1 MRIPG
6 KIFSLRLGSHYAVE
20 ATICKKS
27 TANLTIQGEVFL
39 EKEPLPGYY
48 SKNRVASAQFLTC
61 VTIARPAAAASIFR
75 HSFLTPREKL
85 RLKATKK
92 KPTGCL
98 LGACSGQH
106 PMGYRFSLLTLLFSG
121 VITMIKLQNPMK
133 FRLIL

>member
-85 RLKATKK
+85 RLSYSSCCANIVAWLRPRAWLTRPTSSPSASPDMTLDRTQAT
-92 KPTGCL
+92 PSRPAT
-98 LGACSGQH
+98 
-106 PMGYRFSLLTLLFSG
+106 
-121 VITMIKLQNPMK
+121 I
-133 FRLIL
+133 

>member
-85 RLKATKK
+85 RLGVTAVMI
-92 KPTGCL
+92 L
-98 LGACSGQH
+98 SGAYAEG
-106 PMGYRFSLLTLLFSG
+106 L
-121 VITMIKLQNPMK
+121 
-133 FRLIL
+133 